1 MKNNQ
6 YLISIIMNCHNGE
19 KYLKHSL
26 NSVLNQSYHNWELIF
41 YDNLSTDKSKS
52 IIQKEIKKDN
62 RIKYYKSK
70 FFLNLYEARNKAI
83 AKSRGNYICFLDTDD
98 YWDKNKLKIQLDY
111 IKKFKCKILYSK
123 YLILNQIK
131 KKKYLNKK
139 EKLSSGFLTQ
149 NFLNDYSLGILTVI
163 LNKSVFEKIIFNKKY
178 NIIGDFDFF
187 IRASLLY
194 RIHAI
199 NKPLATY
206 RYHAQNLSNRKIDLN
221 FKELVYWLKKNQSK
235 LKKFNLNKLKWNILK
250 LKLKKVIKNFN
261 YEN

>member
-26 NSVLNQSYHNWELIF
+26 NSVLSQSYHNWELIF

-52 IIQKEIKKDN
+52 IIQKEIKKDS
-62 RIKYYKSK
+62 RIKYFKSK
-70 FFLNLYEARNKAI
+70 KFLNLYEARNKAI

-98 YWDKNKLKIQLDY
+98 YWDKNKLKFQLAY

-139 EKLSSGFLTQ
+139 EKLSSGLLTQ
-149 NFLNDYSLGILTVI
+149 NFLNDYSLGIVTVI
-163 LNKSVFEKIIFNKKY
+163 LNRSVFEKIIFNKRY

-187 IRASLLY
+187 IRASMLY
-194 RIHAI
+194 EIHVI

-235 LKKFNLNKLKWNILK
+235 LKKFNLNKLRWNILK
-250 LKLKKVIKNFN
+250 LKLKKVIKHSN